1 MARAST
7 RTMLSLDRFAAI
19 AGIHPLHFN
28 QVELPNLEG
37 NAQIC
42 GLPILQYSWQNA
54 DRVGREEIAQAIAL
68 AEDLICHHLG
78 FKLLPTWE
86 QEEIVAPHGRYT
98 PLRTR
103 WKYVISGGVEAK
115 SLIDDA
121 VAIVYSDAD
130 GDGYDETATITVST
144 TVEDSDEIAVY
155 YPGQSGNDEYEIRPV
170 TVSINTTTDVAT
182 ITCKREQLVILSA
195 QEDMLDTRSVDGQ
208 DDTKFLTTVD
218 VYRRYNDP
226 SNMGSII
233 SFSGGCCAT
242 GCTQCQYAS
251 QAVCISVANARSGV
265 VNVSPGTWDAD
276 DEHYDIAYLCTMASK
291 VDLRYRAGS
300 HHVSS
305 KVRLVPEWERAITY
319 YALTLLDRPLCRCNA
334 LSAFADHW
342 RQDIA
347 SRGGGT
353 GFVTSRALLDCP
365 LGTTRGAIN
374 AWRLI
379 QRDAVGE
386 SLADTVTR

>member
-7 RTMLSLDRFAAI
+7 KTMLSLDRFAAI
-19 AGIHPLHFN
+19 VGIHPLHFN

-54 DRVGREEIAQAIAL
+54 DRVGREEVAQAIAM
-68 AEDLICHHLG
+68 AEDYICHNLG

-86 QEEIVAPHGRYT
+86 QDEITTPRGRYT

-103 WKYVISGGVEAK
+103 WKYVISGGVEGK
-115 SLIDDA
+115 SLIDDN
-121 VAIVYSDAD
+121 VAITYSDSD
-130 GDGYDETATITVST
+130 SDGYEETATISFTT
-144 TVEDSDEIAVY
+144 TVTDPDEIAVF
-155 YPGQSGNDEYEIRPV
+155 YPDVDGDDAYEIRPI
-170 TVSINTTTDVAT
+170 TVAIDTDADLAT
-182 ITCKREQLVILSA
+182 VVCRREQLVILSA

-208 DDTKFLTTVD
+208 DDSKFLTVVD

-226 SNMGSII
+226 SNMGSLI
-233 SFSGGCCAT
+233 SFSGGCCAS
-242 GCTQCQYAS
+242 GCSACQYTS
-251 QAVCISVANARSGV
+251 SAVCLSVANARNGI
-265 VNVSPGTWDAD
+265 VNISPGTWDEEDTTYIHAN
-276 DEHYDIAYLCTMASK
+276 LCALVSK
-291 VDLRYRAGS
+291 ADLRYRAGAS
-300 HHVSS
+300 DARS
-305 KVRLVPEWERAITY
+305 KVKLKPEWERAVAY
-319 YALTLLDRPLCRCNA
+319 YALSFLDRPLCRCNS
-334 LSAFADHW
+334 LSAFSDYW

-347 SRGGGT
+347 KREF
-353 GFVTSRALLDCP
+353 GFNASQALLNCP

-386 SLADTVTR
+386 SLADFVSR